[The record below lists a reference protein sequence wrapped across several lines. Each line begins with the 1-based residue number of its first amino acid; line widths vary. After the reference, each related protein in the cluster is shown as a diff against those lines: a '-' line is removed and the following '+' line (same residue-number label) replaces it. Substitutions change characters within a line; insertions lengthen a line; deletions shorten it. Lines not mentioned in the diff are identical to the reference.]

1 MAGPGG
7 DVPVQG
13 VEFTAATLYQQVRT
27 FFKFFMSA
35 MLFYYVPA
43 VITGYMFLDFLS
55 VIWKYYIAQAS
66 GFIILWE
73 ISFSQT
79 VNSSQIICLFS
90 LTVFKTFF
98 FFQRFAVSRWLYLCY
113 FFLFILLG
121 VSWCEDSNI
130 SSVLDSCQ
138 PLSIEYSSSL
148 FSQLPSSGLY
158 MVPSHFSPNFKI
170 LHFSM
175 ISSV

>member
-55 VIWKYYIAQAS
+55 VI
-66 GFIILWE
+66 
-73 ISFSQT
+73 
-79 VNSSQIICLFS
+79 
-90 LTVFKTFF
+90 
-98 FFQRFAVSRWLYLCY
+98 
-113 FFLFILLG
+113 
-121 VSWCEDSNI
+121 
-130 SSVLDSCQ
+130 
-138 PLSIEYSSSL
+138 
-148 FSQLPSSGLY
+148 
-158 MVPSHFSPNFKI
+158 
-170 LHFSM
+170 
-175 ISSV
+175 